1 MRWKTETLSGW
12 GRVLNAS
19 SKIARPERMRNLE
32 SMAGEDMA
40 PALGNCRSYGDAPL
54 NSNGRSIDMTRLDRI
69 LGFDEETGV
78 LEVEAG
84 CRLGELTRLFAPKG
98 WLPAVLPGTGFATI
112 GGAIAMDV
120 HGKNHHGAGS
130 FGEHVL
136 SITLMVNG
144 EKKTISPKRNAN
156 LFKATLGGLG
166 QTGIILSSKIK
177 MLPCKGDVIMV
188 TERRVDGFD
197 EFLSLLDSSTATYT
211 VGWIDATA
219 KGSALGRG
227 ILEEGETGSG
237 LVPAR
242 PKSKSVPFNAPSFAL
257 SPLTVRL
264 FNKLYFKRVPD
275 HGRTSVKPITD
286 FFFPL
291 DRIHDW
297 NKLYGKRGFHQF
309 QCVVPIDQAP
319 ALREMLT
326 QIAQSGLASPLA
338 VLKRMGAGGSGFM
351 SFPME
356 GYTLAVDFPNTEA
369 ARVLVPRLEKLAAE
383 AGGRIYLA
391 KDSLSTGDRIRP
403 MYPNY
408 EMWREE
414 VEKAD
419 PDGALKTDLIRRL
432 DLRSTK

>member
-1 MRWKTETLSGW
+1 
-12 GRVLNAS
+12 
-19 SKIARPERMRNLE
+19 
-32 SMAGEDMA
+32 
-40 PALGNCRSYGDAPL
+40 
-54 NSNGRSIDMTRLDRI
+54 
-69 LGFDEETGV
+69 
-78 LEVEAG
+78 
-84 CRLGELTRLFAPKG
+84 
-98 WLPAVLPGTGFATI
+98 
-112 GGAIAMDV
+112 MDV
-120 HGKNHHGAGS
+120 HGKNHHEAGS
-130 FGEHVL
+130 FGEHVV
-136 SITLMVNG
+136 SITLVVNG
-144 EKKTISPKRNAN
+144 TRKTITPKRNAA
-156 LFKATLGGLG
+156 LFKATVGGLG
-166 QTGIILSSKIK
+166 QTGVILSAKLAL
-177 MLPCKGDVIMV
+177 LPCKGDVIMV

-197 EFLSLLDSSTATYT
+197 EFLSLLDGSDATYT

-237 LVPAR
+237 LIPAR
-242 PKSKSVPFNAPSFAL
+242 QKSKSIPFNAPSFAL

-264 FNKLYFKRVPD
+264 FNRLYFRRVPD

-297 NKLYGKRGFHQF
+297 NRLYGKRGFHQF

-326 QIAQSGLASPLA
+326 QIAHSGLASPLA
-338 VLKRMGAGGSGFM
+338 VLKRMGAGAAGYM

-369 ARVLVPRLEKLAAE
+369 ARVLMPRLEKLAAE

-391 KDSLSTGDRIRP
+391 KDSMSNGERIKA
-403 MYPNY
+403 MYPEY
-408 EMWREE
+408 ENWRAE

-432 DLRSTK
+432 DLRSAT

>member
-1 MRWKTETLSGW
+1 MRWKSEKLSGW
-12 GRVLNAS
+12 GRVLSAS
-19 SKIARPERMRNLE
+19 SEVVRPERMRAFDALSADE
-32 SMAGEDMA
+32 LA
-40 PALGNCRSYGDAPL
+40 PAFGNCRSYGDAPL
-54 NSNGRSIDMTRLDRI
+54 NNNGRSIDMTRLDRI
-69 LGFDEETGV
+69 LGFDAETGV
-78 LEVEAG
+78 LDVEAG
-84 CRLGELTRLFAPKG
+84 CRLGELTRLFAPQG

-120 HGKNHHGAGS
+120 HGKNHHDAGS
-130 FGEHVL
+130 FGQHIV
-136 SITLMVNG
+136 SITLLVNG
-144 EKKTISPKRNAN
+144 KKKVISPERNAT
-156 LFKATLGGLG
+156 LFKATIGGLG
-166 QTGIILSSKIK
+166 QTGIILSAKIN

-197 EFLSLLDSSTATYT
+197 EFLALLDSSSATYT

-237 LVPAR
+237 LVLAR
-242 PKSKSVPFNAPSFAL
+242 KKSKSIPFNAPSFAL

-309 QCVVPIDQAP
+309 QCVVPIDQTP

-326 QIAQSGLASPLA
+326 QIAHSGLASPLA
-338 VLKRMGAGGSGFM
+338 VLKRMGEGSAGFL

-369 ARVLVPRLEKLAAE
+369 ARVLIPRLEKLTAE

-391 KDSLSTGDRIRP
+391 KDSMSSGARIRS
-403 MYPNY
+403 MYPDY
-408 EMWREE
+408 EKWRDE

-419 PDGALKTDLIRRL
+419 PNGALKTDLIRRL

>member
-1 MRWKTETLSGW
+1 MRWKSEKVSGW
-12 GRVLNAS
+12 GRVLSAS
-19 SKIARPERMRNLE
+19 SEVARPERMHAFETLSE
-32 SMAGEDMA
+32 GDLA
-40 PALGNCRSYGDAPL
+40 PAFGNCRSYGDAPL
-54 NSNGRSIDMTRLDRI
+54 NNNGRSIDMTRLDRI
-69 LGFDEETGV
+69 LGFDAETGI

-84 CRLGELTRLFAPKG
+84 CRLGELTRLFAPQG

-130 FGEHVL
+130 FGQHVV
-136 SITLMVNG
+136 SITLLVNG
-144 EKKTISPKRNAN
+144 KKKTISPESNAS

-166 QTGIILSSKIK
+166 QTGIILSAKIT

-197 EFLSLLDSSTATYT
+197 EFLSLLDTSSATYT

-219 KGSALGRG
+219 KGNALGRG

-242 PKSKSVPFNAPSFAL
+242 QKSKSIPFNAPSFAL

-275 HGRTSVKPITD
+275 HGRTLVKPITD

-297 NKLYGKRGFHQF
+297 NKLYGKHGFHQF

-326 QIAQSGLASPLA
+326 QIAHSGLASPLA
-338 VLKRMGAGGSGFM
+338 VLKRMGEGSAGFM

-356 GYTLAVDFPNTEA
+356 GYALAVDFPNTEA
-369 ARVLVPRLEKLAAE
+369 ARVLIPRLEKLTAE

-391 KDSLSTGDRIRP
+391 KDSMSSGVRIRS
-403 MYPNY
+403 MYPDY
-408 EMWREE
+408 EKWRDE
-414 VEKAD
+414 VEKSD
-419 PDGALKTDLIRRL
+419 PNGALKTDLIRRL
-432 DLRSTK
+432 ELRSTK